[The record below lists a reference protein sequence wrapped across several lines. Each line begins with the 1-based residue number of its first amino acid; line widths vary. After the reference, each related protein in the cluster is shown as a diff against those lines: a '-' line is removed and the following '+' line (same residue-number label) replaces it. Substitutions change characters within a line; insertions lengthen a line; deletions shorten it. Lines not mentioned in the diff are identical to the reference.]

1 MKLKN
6 LNKIIYLFI
15 FLFFP
20 QEKPFAE
27 ETVDIWKKNNNSET
41 ENIISSQEDQS
52 NIINQG
58 SNEIKTINKDFEIT
72 ESLNGLEKEIIPFG
86 TIDPEKNDLK
96 LTMWNNSNGKDIK
109 DIFKRI
115 DKINLSKTA
124 EELFINIIMTH
135 SYAPAENINE
145 EEFLDLKIRWLI
157 KNDKDILLEEFLNKN
172 KEFRAKQ
179 EVIQY
184 LVDRNIAKAN
194 LSEGCKKS
202 EFISKEIK
210 DPYLEKFKIYCLIFN
225 NKINEAQLV
234 YDLLKEQKLSDKF
247 FDNKINFLLGIS
259 EKTDNKINDKNL
271 LNFYLSSITTEN
283 FNYEPTNK
291 TDRFIWEYLNAAN
304 LLEVEDFENKEKI
317 KTLEI
322 AANDNTFDKLKIFE
336 IYKKFSFD
344 LNTLINAEGVYKSLD
359 GIESRALI
367 FQKYL
372 LTDSVENKIIYL
384 DLLKDLFEKDKIS
397 NIFRKFMS
405 DELKKLNTNNIPDSF
420 KEIVERNIVAE
431 EEYKLGRIKY
441 DDKILHRSRVI
452 RFYTEI
458 GTPLEKSQKDLNN
471 IYKKI
476 KRNRDYFY
484 SAKDLALIESLEVDG
499 FSIPKEINHNEIS
512 KNYSVPGNLISL
524 VKNDEIG
531 RLALKFVEI
540 IGEDEIY
547 ELDPET
553 IYFMINIL
561 NQAKLIKFRNKVL
574 STVLPLRI

>member
-1 MKLKN
+1 MRLKN